1 MNENGASN
9 SSYEAVTRRISDEL
23 AEVICADGFPIYQD
37 DPLCRA
43 HVLVEAH
50 LRAPEDEVA
59 STLAA
64 LEAIGEPALEAAG
77 VHYAWVSEQVYG
89 AREGK
94 LVALGKLLESLLTR
108 HERLSRACCASL
120 LRSLSAAAHARKD
133 ATPWGPVVR
142 ATEDA
147 LARDGLTVELSEALG
162 VALGSKGWDEDAP
175 DHRALL
181 ARLARARED
190 LHRTFVQL
198 GEPWADA
205 MWNELDAMDDEA
217 RATWEAFLS
226 SLPNDRPKP
235 STRWLKQRAS
245 HVDALGEDALRQALV
260 RWLPRIGERSPLE
273 LSAVALPAAERTL
286 VSPRNEELARGL
298 VWMCVPLMDDVLAGV
313 LGDLALTCYRK
324 LARVGP
330 RAPKLGN
337 ACIRALGE
345 VDEVA
350 TAGQL
355 WRLQLQLEYK
365 AARTQVDRALA
376 RMADRMELDARE
388 LEELSVPD
396 CGLDRFG
403 ASVTRFDP
411 WEARI
416 EVGEKLKVGVT
427 WSRAASSQLT
437 LLDTPAPTR
446 EQKSA
451 PKAIRASHPEELA
464 RLEVRVKE
472 LEALLHAQRD
482 RLEALMSS
490 PRRWSLEKWR
500 ARYLDHPLVGLLAR
514 RLVWQFE
521 RADGTSCS
529 GMWDEGRGALVDAEG
544 VAIEGLD
551 AWSTARLWHPA
562 RASRQDVR
570 AWRASLANTGQTQP
584 FRQAYREVYELS
596 TGSEANSEALRV
608 DARLVRQHQFAALC
622 KSRRWTY
629 KLQGSWG
636 SDPRAVR
643 EDAEWGVKVWF
654 TLEPVEST
662 ELMTGAGV
670 YTYALTGALDAS
682 GVALSELDAALRS
695 ELLRDVDMFF
705 EVAGATE
712 DGAPEALREWAEA
725 RGVSWSRTNGIARV
739 RSRRDALV
747 DALEVNGIEDRVTVG
762 PDTIEVR
769 GEVCDYAIDPHTG
782 AVSLAQG
789 GPVIDL
795 SQLKRRDDE
804 PLWAPHDDDQLLHT
818 ILIRARALTRD
829 DELMRTGVLGR
840 ARRSS

>member
-1 MNENGASN
+1 MDERGTSN

-23 AEVICADGFPIYQD
+23 PEVICADGFPIYQD
-37 DPLCRA
+37 DPLREA
-43 HVLVEAH
+43 HALVEAY
-50 LRAPEDEVA
+50 LRAPEGDDAELDA
-59 STLAA
+59 LAE
-64 LEAIGEPALEAAG
+64 LGEAALEAAG
-77 VHYAWVSEQVYG
+77 VHYAWVSEQVFG
-89 AREGK
+89 ARDGK
-94 LVALGKLLESLLTR
+94 IVALARLLEALLSR
-108 HERLSRACCASL
+108 HDDLSRACCASL
-120 LRSLSAAAHARKD
+120 LRSLSAAAHARRD
-133 ATPWGPVVR
+133 AAPWGPVVR

-162 VALGSKGWDEDAP
+162 VALGSKGWDEAAP

-181 ARLARARED
+181 ARIARAREG
-190 LHRTFVQL
+190 LHRPFVQL
-198 GEPWADA
+198 GEPWADTLWA
-205 MWNELDAMDDEA
+205 ELDAMEPDA
-217 RATWEAFLS
+217 RAAWEALLS
-226 SLPNDRPKP
+226 RLPNDRPRP
-235 STRWLKQRAS
+235 STRWLTRREDLVEA
-245 HVDALGEDALRQALV
+245 VGEDALRQAIV
-260 RWLPRIGERSPLE
+260 RWLPLIGERSALE
-273 LSAVALPAAERTL
+273 LSGVALPAAERTL

-365 AARTQVDRALA
+365 AARTQVERALG
-376 RMADRMELDARE
+376 RMADRMDLDARE
-388 LEELSVPD
+388 LEELSVPE

-403 ASVTRFDP
+403 ASVARFDL
-411 WEARI
+411 WDARI

-427 WSRAASSQLT
+427 WSRAATPQLT

-451 PKAIRASHPEELA
+451 PKAVRVSHPEELA

-521 RADGTSCS
+521 RADGTSRS
-529 GMWDEGRGALVDAEG
+529 GMWDEGRGAVVDAEG
-544 VAIEGLD
+544 VAIDGLD

-570 AWRASLANTGQTQP
+570 AWRASLARTGQIQP

-629 KLQGSWG
+629 TLQGSWG

-643 EDAEWGVKVWF
+643 EDAEWGVEVWF
-654 TLEPVEST
+654 TLEPVESPA
-662 ELMTGAGV
+662 LMTGAGV

-682 GVALSELDAALRS
+682 GASLSELDPALRS

-705 EVAGATE
+705 EVAGAAE
-712 DGAPEALREWAEA
+712 SDAPEALREWAQA
-725 RGVSWSRTNGIARV
+725 RGVSWSRASGLARA
-739 RSRRDALV
+739 RARRDALV
-747 DALEVNGIEDRVTVG
+747 DALEVNGIRDRVVVK
-762 PDTIEVR
+762 PEAIEVR
-769 GEVCDYAIDPHTG
+769 GEVCDYVIDPLTG
-782 AVSLAQG
+782 AVTLAQG
-789 GPVIDL
+789 GPAIDL

-818 ILIRARALTRD
+818 VLLRARALTRD

-840 ARRSS
+840 ARRTS